1 MAKEHI
7 ALTEA
12 EWKSMLQLWERSPQ
26 TMMEL
31 TRALQPE
38 TGWTKHTVITMLK
51 RMQQKGTVSIN
62 EDGPVKLYT
71 PAVERGR
78 VAREQNQTLLKR
90 LFSGRASLLVN
101 ELVRSGSLSEQELG
115 ELEELIAQA
124 RKQEH
129 PLS

>member
-1 MAKEHI
+1 MSQEHI
-7 ALTEA
+7 PLTEA
-12 EWKSMLQLWERSPQ
+12 EWNIMLHLWDHSPQ

-51 RMQQKGTVSIN
+51 RMQQKGTVLID
-62 EDGPVKLYT
+62 ETGPVKLYA

-78 VAREQNQTLLKR
+78 VAKEQTQTLLKR
-90 LFSGRASLLVN
+90 LFSGRASLLAN

-124 RKQEH
+124 RKKEN
-129 PLS
+129 P